1 MILAQRLG
9 GRETF
14 PEKRELFYTSLE
26 RHHAERFHKHVR
38 IPLNIARAQIFE
50 STFRA
55 TRYFLESDWA
65 RLFDIRQVVRMC
77 L

>member
-1 MILAQRLG
+1 MILSQRLG

-14 PEKRELFYTSLE
+14 SDKRELFYTSLE

-38 IPLNIARAQIFE
+38 IPVVVSRQEIFE

-65 RLFDIRQVVRMC
+65 RLFDIRQWQIFYI
-77 L
+77 